1 MPIYNRTMAALS
13 IADSLVKENVRQ
25 SLEGQ
30 VLNTQHSLYESA
42 TEFHALKN
50 KLRAEFETSLQAIEI
65 A

>member
-1 MPIYNRTMAALS
+1 MAALG
-13 IADSLVKENVRQ
+13 IADGLVKENVQ
-25 SLEGQ
+25 QALENQ

-50 KLRAEFETSLQAIEI
+50 KLRAEFETSLQATET